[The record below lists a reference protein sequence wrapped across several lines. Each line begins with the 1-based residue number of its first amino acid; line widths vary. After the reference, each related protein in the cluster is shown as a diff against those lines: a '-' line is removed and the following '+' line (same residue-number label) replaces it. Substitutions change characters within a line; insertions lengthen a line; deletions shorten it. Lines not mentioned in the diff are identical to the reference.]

1 MYAVGITLL
10 ELVLHDAAYSA
21 TNLSQYETN
30 GYYDIASIQSVVKTH
45 PSHPLIA
52 CGNTSGRIVALMNN
66 AN

>member
-30 GYYDIASIQSVVKTH
+30 GYYDIIAVGFEGEQVMDSSVV
-45 PSHPLIA
+45 
-52 CGNTSGRIVALMNN
+52 M
-66 AN
+66 

>member
-30 GYYDIASIQSVVKTH
+30 GYYDINAVGFEGEQVMDSFVV
-45 PSHPLIA
+45 
-52 CGNTSGRIVALMNN
+52 M
-66 AN
+66 